1 MGSLFG
7 GYLSQHNDV
16 CLFDVNAE
24 RVDKINSEGI
34 TILEPDGER
43 NFRPRAVTSA
53 AGLGTMDLVIVFVK
67 SMFSRDALAGSRPLI
82 GNNTYVMSL
91 QNGMG
96 HEDILSE
103 FVSRERI
110 IIGATQHNSSI
121 TGEGYIHHGG
131 GGKTV
136 IGLLEGDGKAIES
149 IANTFSACG
158 IEAVV
163 SNNVKKHIWNKLFLN
178 VSASALTAVLQVQLG
193 FMLVSE
199 HAGFLMER
207 LVREAVN
214 VANADGLNFDPDEV
228 LADIK
233 AVLDQAREGYT
244 SIYADIKNGVPTEVD
259 TISGSVVKRARQLGV
274 SVPSHEFIVEL
285 VHALE
290 DKNKM

>member
-1 MGSLFG
+1 
-7 GYLSQHNDV
+7 
-16 CLFDVNAE
+16 
-24 RVDKINSEGI
+24 
-34 TILEPDGER
+34 
-43 NFRPRAVTSA
+43 
-53 AGLGTMDLVIVFVK
+53 
-67 SMFSRDALAGSRPLI
+67 
-82 GNNTYVMSL
+82 
-91 QNGMG
+91 
-96 HEDILSE
+96 
-103 FVSRERI
+103 
-110 IIGATQHNSSI
+110 
-121 TGEGYIHHGG
+121 
-131 GGKTV
+131 
-136 IGLLEGDGKAIES
+136 
-149 IANTFSACG
+149 
-158 IEAVV
+158 
-163 SNNVKKHIWNKLFLN
+163 
-178 VSASALTAVLQVQLG
+178 
-193 FMLVSE
+193 MLVSE